1 MWRCC
6 FGRLHVAL
14 LRGRWALTA
23 SPTGV
28 AVRLHGAATTPP
40 CECHAQRHW
49 DSGTKQPRLPFGAS
63 GTCWPQLDGASGLLH
78 CTGVVMAPRRGSC
91 GGSHAA
97 TCKGVE
103 ERQRPKWTFDSRLE
117 RVLLEGKERITNM
130 RLNDFLRNYFDG
142 RGVEE
147 FNENVYMKDFL
158 SSPNEFIQGEVLLST
173 VEASPPYQELK
184 KEREEFYMLLGASHK
199 L

>member
-1 MWRCC
+1 
-6 FGRLHVAL
+6 
-14 LRGRWALTA
+14 
-23 SPTGV
+23 
-28 AVRLHGAATTPP
+28 
-40 CECHAQRHW
+40 
-49 DSGTKQPRLPFGAS
+49 AS

-78 CTGVVMAPRRGSC
+78 HTGVVMAPRRGSC

-173 VEASPPYQELK
+173 VEASPP
-184 KEREEFYMLLGASHK
+184 
-199 L
+199 